1 MFGFEACEVLK
12 YNKFTVVN
20 VCFQYKR
27 NEEIGH
33 YRQTLINKHMQLY
46 NTKQIVKQFIAP
58 DYFNGESSSFA
69 RPLYIC
75 LLNQVGKN
83 LLIKAINLP

>member
-46 NTKQIVKQFIAP
+46 FTKQKFN
-58 DYFNGESSSFA
+58 YFNGESSSFA